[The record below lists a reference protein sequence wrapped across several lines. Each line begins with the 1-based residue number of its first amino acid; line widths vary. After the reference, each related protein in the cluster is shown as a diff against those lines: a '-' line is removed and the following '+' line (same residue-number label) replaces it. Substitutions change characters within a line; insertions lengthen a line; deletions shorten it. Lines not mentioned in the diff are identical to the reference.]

1 MDFSLEPRASKPWAA
16 IVRLTPAMLACLEA
30 QPGRA
35 SVTISST
42 GDATLRVAENA
53 FAFASIAEE
62 VPGDLVRGAS
72 LDDAS
77 SASAP
82 SDARR
87 ALRVA
92 GSLRCRLQPKRALT
106 GADGLAARVKRRVA
120 EEGGGRRSRA
130 AVVVEDDARM
140 IRDRADPL
148 GEVGASDPGRAT
160 ARTTRAARDRMAAR
174 LASLAASAARQASGR
189 AANQLR
195 AATLVLLAERPL
207 TFAAL
212 RAALTAGL
220 TAANL
225 PPPDRGA
232 VEATVK
238 KVAAIRAPG
247 RYFLREPVRAEA
259 RELTRLADRDA
270 RDGDALLAAVRT
282 PPLSAPPLPER
293 PTKPIDETVA
303 AGLTDEEDSPTPPR
317 EEEDAATEEANEDDD
332 DGFDAPAPRAEGD
345 VSDAWRVFLAP
356 ARLGRE
362 MCRDATCEA
371 SARRRAAEF
380 RSRYATYAAA
390 TDALANNAAEYSAL
404 AEATAEAR
412 RRRELEESSRRGSSG
427 APSIGSSRASRR
439 HAALARKMEAF
450 RAARG
455 ERYAE
460 MAEVAAYLERELA
473 AVKRAVR
480 DFAET
485 RRGGAGR
492 EGGEDRGGKR
502 PRAGGGGGGVTC
514 GGANAPR
521 RRAAS
526 GRRAREPAGR
536 RDVLY
541 TTRRPAVFVILPQ
554 LVRRVHA
561 VARKSHVGRNL
572 TDERRADVPSPGA
585 TPRAEAT

>member
-303 AGLTDEEDSPTPPR
+303 AGLTDDEDSPTPPR
-317 EEEDAATEEANEDDD
+317 EEEDAATEEANEDAD

-502 PRAGGGGGGVTC
+502 PRAGGG
-514 GGANAPR
+514 
-521 RRAAS
+521 
-526 GRRAREPAGR
+526 
-536 RDVLY
+536 
-541 TTRRPAVFVILPQ
+541 
-554 LVRRVHA
+554 
-561 VARKSHVGRNL
+561 
-572 TDERRADVPSPGA
+572 
-585 TPRAEAT
+585 AEG

>member
-1 MDFSLEPRASKPWAA
+1 M
-16 IVRLTPAMLACLEA
+16 
-30 QPGRA
+30 
-35 SVTISST
+35 
-42 GDATLRVAENA
+42 
-53 FAFASIAEE
+53 
-62 VPGDLVRGAS
+62 
-72 LDDAS
+72 
-77 SASAP
+77 
-82 SDARR
+82 
-87 ALRVA
+87 
-92 GSLRCRLQPKRALT
+92 
-106 GADGLAARVKRRVA
+106 
-120 EEGGGRRSRA
+120 
-130 AVVVEDDARM
+130 
-140 IRDRADPL
+140 
-148 GEVGASDPGRAT
+148 
-160 ARTTRAARDRMAAR
+160 
-174 LASLAASAARQASGR
+174 
-189 AANQLR
+189 
-195 AATLVLLAERPL
+195 
-207 TFAAL
+207 
-212 RAALTAGL
+212 
-220 TAANL
+220 
-225 PPPDRGA
+225 
-232 VEATVK
+232 
-238 KVAAIRAPG
+238 
-247 RYFLREPVRAEA
+247 RAEA

-317 EEEDAATEEANEDDD
+317 EEEDAATEEANEDAD

-380 RSRYATYAAA
+380 RSRYATHAAA

-480 DFAET
+480 IPQ
-485 RRGGAGR
+485 RRGGEGR
-492 EGGEDRGGKR
+492 GGRGEDRGVDAR
-502 PRAGGGGGGVTC
+502 GGGG
-514 GGANAPR
+514 R
-521 RRAAS
+521 RGDVRRSERAAPKSRERPKSARTRGPKRCSLHHSTTSSLCDPATVSPTSSRS
-526 GRRAREPAGR
+526 GTKKPRW
-536 RDVLY
+536 
-541 TTRRPAVFVILPQ
+541 T
-554 LVRRVHA
+554 
-561 VARKSHVGRNL
+561 KSHR
-572 TDERRADVPSPGA
+572 
-585 TPRAEAT
+585 